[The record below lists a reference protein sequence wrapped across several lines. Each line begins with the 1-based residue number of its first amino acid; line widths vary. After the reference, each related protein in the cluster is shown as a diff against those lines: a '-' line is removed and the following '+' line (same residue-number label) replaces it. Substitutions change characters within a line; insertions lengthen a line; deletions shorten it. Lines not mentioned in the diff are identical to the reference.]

1 MQMDMTPP
9 KFTPHPTSLP
19 GALLIEPRVFGDD
32 RGFFL
37 ESYTRK
43 DMAALGIPEEFV
55 QDNHSRSV
63 KGVLRG
69 LHFQYPHPQSKLV
82 RVVRG
87 EIFDV
92 IVDIR
97 KGSPSF
103 GRHESFILNEKNHR
117 ILYVPAGFAHG
128 FLALTD
134 GTEILYKTGEYY
146 HPEADA
152 GILWNDPDLSIPWPL
167 QEHGIERPQLSEK
180 DSRLP
185 LFSDLDS
192 GFTFRE
198 GER

>member
-1 MQMDMTPP
+1 MKPQ
-9 KFTPHPTSLP
+9 KFTPIPTSLS
-19 GALLIEPRVFGDD
+19 GALLLEPRVFGDD

-43 DMAALGIPEEFV
+43 DMADLGITEEFV
-55 QDNHSRSV
+55 QDNHSRSA

-69 LHFQYPHPQSKLV
+69 LHYQFPHPQSKLV

-97 KGSPSF
+97 RGSPSWGRF
-103 GRHESFILNEKNHR
+103 GSFILNEKDHR
-117 ILYVPAGFAHG
+117 MLYVPVGFAHG
-128 FLALTD
+128 FLALAE

-146 HPEADA
+146 HPEADT
-152 GILWNDPDLSIPWPL
+152 GIRWNDPALAIPWPL
-167 QEHGIERPQLSEK
+167 KEHGIEQPLLSEK

-185 LFSDLDS
+185 LFSDLES
-192 GFTFRE
+192 GFVFRE
-198 GER
+198 EDW